1 MKILKIERNQ
11 EFVVVDV
18 DGYDGFKL
26 AFALDDVV
34 DVTDFKAKIKAKIAE
49 VDVIKNELLGGES
62 LQLTNQQPSFVLVA
76 EGIVTVT
83 VKGKTGA
90 GWIKERSG
98 TWNSTA
104 PNHKFRICVPAMQA
118 LGKYYYEVTVTGVGN
133 LDPRVDVN

>member
-1 MKILKIERNQ
+1 MLM
-11 EFVVVDV
+11 
-18 DGYDGFKL
+18 
-26 AFALDDVV
+26 
-34 DVTDFKAKIKAKIAE
+34 
-49 VDVIKNELLGGES
+49 LLGTILLAGCAQMG
-62 LQLTNQQPSFVLVA
+62 LQEETCTGPDAIPVIIHYGDSQVRASPPRRNVNRGDHFVFTLNA
-76 EGIVTVT
+76 INSGNPADPDYINYRDVTVT